1 VQQTGESNLFWKKEE
16 NKYTVN
22 LKNSDNRSSY
32 RYYPGSTER
41 LYAVISGGEYE
52 VNNISAGGIALY
64 KEGCEPGE
72 KYHIV
77 LKFSDDE
84 KSLVS
89 GNIEVIS
96 TEGPVCR
103 CRFVDMTEHEI
114 ERIHKFVFNKQL
126 KVIREK
132 RKLFRKERFSGKR

>member
-1 VQQTGESNLFWKKEE
+1 MFWKKEE

-41 LYAVISGGEYE
+41 LFAVINGGEYE
-52 VNNISAGGIALY
+52 VNNISAGGIAFY
-64 KEGCEPGE
+64 NEDFEPGE
-72 KYHIV
+72 KYHII

-84 KSLVS
+84 KNMVT

-96 TEGPVCR
+96 CEDLVCR
-103 CRFVDMTEHEI
+103 CRFVDMTDEEI
-114 ERIHKFVFNKQL
+114 EKIHKFVFDKQL

-132 RKLFRKERFSGKR
+132 RKLFKKERFSGNR

>member
-1 VQQTGESNLFWKKEE
+1 LFWKKEE

-41 LYAVISGGEYE
+41 LYVVINGGEYE
-52 VNNISAGGIALY
+52 VNNISAGGIAFY
-64 KEGCEPGE
+64 KEGCEPGD
-72 KYHIV
+72 KYNIM

-84 KSLVS
+84 KNKVTGKVEVVS
-89 GNIEVIS
+89 SEAS
-96 TEGPVCR
+96 VCR
-103 CRFVDMTEHEI
+103 CRFVDMTEDEI
-114 ERIHKFVFNKQL
+114 EKIHKFVFNKQL